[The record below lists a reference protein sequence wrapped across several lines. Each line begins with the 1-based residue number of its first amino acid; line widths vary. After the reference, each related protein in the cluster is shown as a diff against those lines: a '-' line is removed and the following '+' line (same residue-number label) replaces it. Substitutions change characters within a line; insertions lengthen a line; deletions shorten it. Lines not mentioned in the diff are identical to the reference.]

1 MIELRGVS
9 KKTRRR
15 KNDFWNEMLVVGGLL
30 AVGAY
35 CFSKF
40 EDASVPKN
48 PAVVSAEIPK
58 SADVSQPEKVEA
70 QPVVSEAKNL
80 EQIIVDEKTGLA
92 VVQQRDSIQFYG
104 ERVLQGGKY
113 RQVDKDLYGLL
124 AKMADAY
131 KVEFNQKLFVGPMW
145 DDKGHTKGS
154 KHYSGLAADIDFGA
168 NVGTAQYEKED
179 RKKAEFLLRY
189 IQKYGKEYNKDFKV
203 LFNDQDFIKD
213 GLCAFFEGHHNHIH
227 VSK

>member
-1 MIELRGVS
+1 
-9 KKTRRR
+9 
-15 KNDFWNEMLVVGGLL
+15 VGGLL
-30 AVGAY
+30 VVGAY

-40 EDASVPKN
+40 EDVSVPKK

-70 QPVVSEAKNL
+70 LPVVSEPKNL
-80 EQIIVDEKTGLA
+80 EQIVIDEKTGLA
-92 VVQQRDSIQFYG
+92 VVQSRDSIQFYG

-113 RQVDKDLYGLL
+113 RQVDQELYVLL

-145 DDKGHTKGS
+145 DDKGHSSNS
-154 KHYSGLAADIDFGA
+154 KHYKGLAADIDFGA

-189 IQKYGKEYNKDFKV
+189 IWKYAKEYNKDFKV
-203 LFNDQDFIKD
+203 LFNDQGFIKE
-213 GLCAFFEGHHNHIH
+213 GLCSFFEGHHNHIH